1 MFSGVEYSDCVILVG
16 INPRLEAPLLNLRL
30 QHAFHDR
37 KATIGIVG
45 LKMNL
50 GYRTQHLGASP
61 DTISNLADG
70 KHAFC
75 EGSCFRE
82 ISRSEIERLRI
93 V

>member
-1 MFSGVEYSDCVILVG
+1 MILVG

-50 GYRTQHLGASP
+50 GYRTHHLGASP

-70 KHAFC
+70 KHSFC
-75 EGSCFRE
+75 EGKFASETSKCE
-82 ISRSEIERLRI
+82 IIVSRII
-93 V
+93 

>member
-1 MFSGVEYSDCVILVG
+1 MILVG

-50 GYRTQHLGASP
+50 GYRTHHLGASP

-70 KHAFC
+70 KHSFC
-75 EGSCFRE
+75 EGKGLPETIQMRNLT
-82 ISRSEIERLRI
+82 I
-93 V
+93 